1 MATSANRADDARTA
15 GQTLALV
22 IGAAYVLVGILGF
35 FVTGLENFAS
45 PTNERLLGI
54 FEINPLH
61 NVVHL
66 IIGFAGLA
74 LWKRRDT
81 ARAYGVALAVG
92 YGLTFLFGLFVA
104 NKDTSANF
112 LSINGADNGLHLIS
126 ALAGVAIVMLLSRT
140 TTTMSSSTA
149 RARSGERV

>member
-1 MATSANRADDARTA
+1 MATTATRGDDARAA

-22 IGAAYVLVGILGF
+22 IGAAYVLVGIVGF
-35 FVTGLENFAS
+35 FVTGFDDFAA

-66 IIGFAGLA
+66 LIGFAGLA
-74 LWKRRDT
+74 LWKRRDS
-81 ARAYGVALAVG
+81 ARAYGMALALG

-104 NKDTSANF
+104 GKDTSANF
-112 LSINGADNGLHLIS
+112 LSINGADNVLHLVS

-140 TTTMSSSTA
+140 VTTVPGST